1 MKTDLGGAPTDLDT
15 RRAYARALLD
25 HHYRRQAE
33 MSEEAENQ
41 KRGDHDPAFLE
52 ARSIAGGREP
62 PRLLRDC
69 LPKRPAY
76 MGDSKGS
83 HCSSRYCWG
92 LHRNVRSSRQRGRRP
107 SGRHVNEMR
116 RRPAEPPRATI
127 YLQGYCPGSWHRC
140 CRPDRGNR
148 SLQPWPSLRGHYRR
162 RGLNCAC
169 RYRPWI

>member
-1 MKTDLGGAPTDLDT
+1 MAPVKTDLGGAPTDLDT

-76 MGDSKGS
+76 MGERKE
-83 HCSSRYCWG
+83 G
-92 LHRNVRSSRQRGRRP
+92 LTQRDPIAARVIAGVCIAMCGALAKEGADLVADTLTR
-107 SGRHVNEMR
+107 
-116 RRPAEPPRATI
+116 
-127 YLQGYCPGSWHRC
+127 
-140 CRPDRGNR
+140 
-148 SLQPWPSLRGHYRR
+148 
-162 RGLNCAC
+162 
-169 RYRPWI
+169 